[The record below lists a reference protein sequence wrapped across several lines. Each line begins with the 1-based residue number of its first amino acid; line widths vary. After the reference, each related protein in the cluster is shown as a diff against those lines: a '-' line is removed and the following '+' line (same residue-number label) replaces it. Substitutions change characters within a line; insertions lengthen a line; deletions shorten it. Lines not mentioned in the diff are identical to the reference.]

1 MSPESVALAL
11 RKQRLQLLAAQ
22 QRKACLDVLSDV
34 EAVGSHLQ
42 RMQARVQTLGDL
54 LRRHAWVVALAG
66 LALLVVRPRGM
77 VRWLQRGWL
86 VYLGTRRARKAFAAA
101 LAAVRNLAAG

>member
-1 MSPESVALAL
+1 MSPEAVALAL
-11 RKQRLQLLAAQ
+11 RKQRLQLLAAE
-22 QRKACLDVLSDV
+22 QRKGCLELLDEV
-34 EAVGSHLQ
+34 EAVAARVEGLQ
-42 RMQARVQTLGDL
+42 TRMQILGES

-77 VRWLQRGWL
+77 MRWLQRGWL
-86 VYLGTRRARKAFAAA
+86 VYVGTRRARKAFAAA